1 MPFRNGSFSTVVC
14 SEVLEHIEDDVQAL
28 QEIARVLRPGG
39 TLVITFPHRKAYFSK
54 DDRFVHHYRRYER
67 EEMEKLLRQVDL
79 APVVT
84 RKVLGPL
91 EKLTMIVAVTVFSA
105 LPRISFGGHIEGPEG
120 MKAAHIIRPLFLVA
134 NRLYAGLAWLDGW
147 IAPRCL
153 ASVLLMKA
161 VKSK

>member
-1 MPFRNGSFSTVVC
+1 
-14 SEVLEHIEDDVQAL
+14 
-28 QEIARVLRPGG
+28 
-39 TLVITFPHRKAYFSK
+39 LVITFPLRKAYFSK

-67 EEMEKLLRQVDL
+67 KEMEKLLRQADL

-91 EKLTMIVAVTVFSA
+91 EKLTMIVAVTIFST
-105 LPRISFGGHIEGPEG
+105 LPCISFGGHIEGPEG
-120 MKAAHIIRPLFLVA
+120 MWVARIIRTLFLAA

-147 IAPRCL
+147 IALQRL